1 MPSYGKNGIKLVPF
15 AQIRPSLL
23 DDRRQPAACDAVG
36 RSWAIIWV
44 GGWIQDTV
52 HWQVSPPNRSTVR
65 LPSEGW
71 FLDGGGRSKACDG
84 GNDNAANEMRPA
96 IH

>member
-1 MPSYGKNGIKLVPF
+1 MPSLGKNGNKLVLV
-15 AQIRPSLL
+15 AKIRQSLL
-23 DDRRQPAACDAVG
+23 DDIRQPAACDAVG
-36 RSWAIIWV
+36 RGWAMIWV

-71 FLDGGGRSKACDG
+71 FLDGGGRSEA
-84 GNDNAANEMRPA
+84 
-96 IH
+96 